1 MVDVQK
7 REDALL
13 DKISDLLAENAQ
25 LREELRIAMECAL
38 VR

>member
-1 MVDVQK
+1 MVDVGK
-7 REDALL
+7 REDQML

-25 LREELRIAMECAL
+25 LREDLKIAMECAL